1 MRKHDGLSITQS
13 INYNL
18 ITCLLYYYLKKNN
31 YLDDIKTLDS
41 NNFMIENAPILEID
55 NLKLIQDKLHSLIE
69 YNEIK
74 KIIEDKNLKLNYLEI
89 GAGSGRTTETIIRL
103 DNRVNKY
110 VVADL
115 PPALYVNYVRIKN
128 TFKNLKVKMC
138 VNINS
143 SEELNKLIEQNDILF
158 IFPHQIKYFNNEF
171 FDISIAI
178 DCLHEM
184 DKKIIKKYMD
194 LFNLKSKYLYYKV
207 WEETYVPHCFNN
219 YLNANSR
226 KDYFIKPSWK
236 QVLCKRSI
244 CPSNFMEL
252 AYKIKS

>member
-1 MRKHDGLSITQS
+1 MDIREAMIKALRKRYEAVIEEAKATAEV
-13 INYNL
+13 Y
-18 ITCLLYYYLKKNN
+18 LLR
-31 YLDDIKTLDS
+31 
-41 NNFMIENAPILEID
+41 PVG
-55 NLKLIQDKLHSLIE
+55 
-69 YNEIK
+69 
-74 KIIEDKNLKLNYLEI
+74 I
-89 GAGSGRTTETIIRL
+89 GEHPQFI
-103 DNRVNKY
+103 
-110 VVADL
+110 
-115 PPALYVNYVRIKN
+115 
-128 TFKNLKVKMC
+128 
-138 VNINS
+138 
-143 SEELNKLIEQNDILF
+143 EELDKLIEQNDILF